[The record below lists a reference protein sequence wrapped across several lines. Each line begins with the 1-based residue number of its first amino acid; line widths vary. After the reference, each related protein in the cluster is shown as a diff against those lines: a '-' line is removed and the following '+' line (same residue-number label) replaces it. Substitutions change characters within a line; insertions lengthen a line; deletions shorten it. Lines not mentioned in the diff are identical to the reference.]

1 MSALVI
7 NLPISLQ
14 AQADCS
20 KALAER
26 FFLAALQI
34 AEKHLKDPKTPWL
47 MEPRHCA
54 DAHPEIVAALTQA
67 QATAFQTLV
76 LSDGIREIG
85 EAISELSRGEA

>member
-7 NLPISLQ
+7 NLPIVIQ

-34 AEKHLKDPKTPWL
+34 AEKHLKDPQSPRR
-47 MEPRHCA
+47 MEPRHYA

-67 QATAFQTLV
+67 QATAFQTLALV
-76 LSDGIREIG
+76 DGISVTIDAIRELSGG
-85 EAISELSRGEA
+85 EA